1 MAGDI
6 LPTPIKELI
15 EDGVLFIGDGYRA
28 KNSELAPSGLPFAR
42 VQNINNGFQLDEV
55 DHFPVADLH
64 RVGNKISEPGDVVF
78 TSKGSVG
85 RFAFVRDTTPR
96 FVYSPQLCFW
106 RVLDRRRINPQWL
119 FYWMQSREYFIQF
132 SGVAGQTD
140 MADYVSLRDQRQ
152 MKIALPPLPEQR
164 AIACILGALD
174 DKIDLNRR
182 MNRTLEAMARALFQ
196 SWFVDFDPVR
206 AKLAGQAPAGLK
218 PELAALFP
226 DRLVEVEGREVPEGW
241 RVGTV
246 ENLGNVVCGKT
257 PPTTNDKNYGRDVP
271 FVTIPDMHNKVFVT
285 ETNKLL
291 SKVGASTQKTKYLP
305 PYSICVSC
313 IATPGLVTLTSKLC
327 QTNQQINSVI
337 PADPDMALYC
347 YFALRELGDQIRSHG
362 AGGSVLLN
370 VNKGQFSAM
379 KMLLPSKQITSA
391 FQCVTKPIFERIL
404 SNEGQSKSLAALR
417 DTLLPKLISGAL
429 RVADAERIVERCV

>member
-1 MAGDI
+1 MANEWPRRPLGEMTDNFDSVRV
-6 LPTPIKELI
+6 PVKESDRVFGPYPYYGASGIVDYVDKYLFDGEYLLVA
-15 EDGVLFIGDGYRA
+15 EDGENLRTR
-28 KNSELAPSGLPFAR
+28 NT
-42 VQNINNGFQLDEV
+42 
-55 DHFPVADLH
+55 PVAFIARGKFWVNNH
-64 RVGNKISEPGDVVF
+64 AHIVQGNNEADTRFLMYALNGTDISGYL
-78 TSKGSVG
+78 TGSTMPKLTQG
-85 RFAFVRDTTPR
+85 
-96 FVYSPQLCFW
+96 SMN
-106 RVLDRRRINPQWL
+106 RIP
-119 FYWMQSREYFIQF
+119 
-132 SGVAGQTD
+132 V
-140 MADYVSLRDQRQ
+140 
-152 MKIALPPLPEQR
+152 IAPPLKEQR